1 MTAFQWNQSF
11 ATGLGAIDA
20 QHHHLVD
27 LINHLGDQL
36 ADNRFSENDLETII
50 RELVDYAQYHFAEE
64 EDLMARASMDARH
77 VERHK
82 AAHAGFI
89 EEILLL
95 QKGLGSES
103 PQAARRLLDYLCHWL
118 VYHILGQD
126 QNMAAQL
133 TAIAVGASTA
143 EAYARQKEAVD
154 GATAPLLTALSGLF
168 EQVSERN
175 RELVQL
181 TQTLEERV
189 EQRTRQLV
197 EANHKLEVLSLTD
210 ALTGLPNRRHA
221 RNWLERFWME
231 SVSDESP
238 LACIMLDADHF
249 KTVND
254 TYGHDAGDRVLVEFA
269 RTLRD
274 ALRMEDLVF
283 RLGGDEFLVVCPNTD
298 LDGGLKVAQ
307 RIHEAVSEL
316 RVPAGDSHWLG
327 SASIGVATRIPA
339 MNHLDELVQL
349 ADRGVYLAKQQGRNC
364 IRNVHLGAAGSAHA
378 SLPHPRDEAS

>member
-1 MTAFQWNQSF
+1 MTAFLWNQSF
-11 ATGLGAIDA
+11 STGLGAVDV
-20 QHHHLVD
+20 QHRHLVD

-36 ADNRFSENDLETII
+36 ADNRFSEDDLEAII

-77 VERHK
+77 VESHK

-89 EEILLL
+89 EEVLLL
-95 QKGLGSES
+95 QKGLGNES

-126 QNMAAQL
+126 QNMAEQL
-133 TAIAVGASTA
+133 KAIAVGASPA
-143 EAYARQKEAVD
+143 EAFERQRETVD
-154 GATAPLLTALSGLF
+154 SATAPLLTALSGLF

-189 EQRTRQLV
+189 QRRTRELV
-197 EANHKLEVLSLTD
+197 EANQKLETLSLTD

-221 RNWLERFWME
+221 RNWLEKFWSE

-238 LACIMLDADHF
+238 LVCIMLDADNF

-254 TYGHDAGDRVLVEFA
+254 TCGHDAGDRVLVEFA

-283 RLGGDEFLVVCPNTD
+283 RLGGDEFLVVCPYTD
-298 LDGGLKVAQ
+298 LEGGLKVAQ
-307 RIHEAVSEL
+307 RIHQAISAL

-327 SASIGVATRIPA
+327 SASIGVAARTPA

-364 IRNVHLGAAGSAHA
+364 IRNANLSA
-378 SLPHPRDEAS
+378 